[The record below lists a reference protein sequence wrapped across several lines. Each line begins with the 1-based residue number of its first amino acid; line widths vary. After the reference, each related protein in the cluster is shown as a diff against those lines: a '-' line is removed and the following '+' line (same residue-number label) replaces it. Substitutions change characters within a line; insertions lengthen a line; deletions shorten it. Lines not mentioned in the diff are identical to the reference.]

1 MRSKRHCTSIIAWK
15 HMTVDKE
22 ASSVYVGY
30 LVLQYLASSGPHI
43 PYQS

>member
-1 MRSKRHCTSIIAWK
+1 MRSKRHCTNIMAWK

-22 ASSVYVGY
+22 ASSVDLGY
-30 LVLQYLASSGPHI
+30 LVLQHLASSGHHI